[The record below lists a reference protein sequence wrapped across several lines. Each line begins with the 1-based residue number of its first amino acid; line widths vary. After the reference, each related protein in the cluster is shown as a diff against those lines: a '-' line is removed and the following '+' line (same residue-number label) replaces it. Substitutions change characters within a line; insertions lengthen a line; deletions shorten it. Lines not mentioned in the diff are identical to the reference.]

1 MLNLGFQV
9 DDLPRHLG
17 LLGRNVTVTGI
28 QEPLAILRG
37 FEPTPHHGRVI
48 EHGLIRVAAKPRFDL
63 LEMVHAVQQVRARDL
78 GPLRS
83 KASPKPYSCSSAPIA
98 LL

>member
-1 MLNLGFQV
+1 MLDLSFQI

-17 LLGRNVTVTGI
+17 LLGRDVTVTGI

-48 EHGLIRVAAKPRFDL
+48 EHGLIRVAAKLRFDL
-63 LEMVHAVQQVRARDL
+63 I
-78 GPLRS
+78 
-83 KASPKPYSCSSAPIA
+83 KSCSCVATCLARIRT
-98 LL
+98 